1 MGPYIQEL
9 LDPHCISVSSR
20 FSLYPVIP
28 EFPTAID
35 PFKSL
40 GPPETFS
47 AKLHWEPPREIR
59 LVKQGGSLGFSLRGE
74 RPPIISRV
82 EDGSTAKVK

>member
-1 MGPYIQEL
+1 MGAHIQEL
-9 LDPHCISVSSR
+9 PEPHCISVNSR
-20 FSLYPVIP
+20 FSLNPVIP
-28 EFPTAID
+28 EFPTAMD

-47 AKLHWEPPREIR
+47 AKFHWEPPRDIR

-74 RPPIISRV
+74 RPPVISRV
-82 EDGSTAKVK
+82 EDGSMAKVK